1 MSCSEL
7 ALYLSGLS
15 ESSATSYTSRLVRV
29 PSIAG
34 DESPWVVDMS
44 KAEDLV
50 GELKKLTQGADR
62 ADLGIAQQLAVF
74 GELLVVLGK
83 DLGKAQRTIA
93 RLTVVIAVL
102 TTLLLVFTGIL
113 TTEAVVRWTETD

>member
-1 MSCSEL
+1 
-7 ALYLSGLS
+7 
-15 ESSATSYTSRLVRV
+15 
-29 PSIAG
+29 
-34 DESPWVVDMS
+34 MS
-44 KAEDLV
+44 KADDLV
-50 GELKKLTQGADR
+50 GELKKLTQGTDR
-62 ADLGIAQQLAVF
+62 ADVGAAQQLAVF

-102 TTLLLVFTGIL
+102 TILLLVFTGIL